1 MTIKRGDFTAGRS
14 KQSGVILF
22 VALILLVILSMIGV
36 TLARMQTVEE
46 RMARNET
53 SRQMAEQAAEAALRN
68 AEDSLLSLDPNVFA
82 NDAGGYY
89 YVDQTTG
96 SATPSQL
103 PGLLAAGLSAGNSY
117 TYTGPV
123 MTNMAEEV
131 AQPPKIVIEELP
143 SVTPSGDQMGGTG
156 GTNGGGA
163 PNLFRVTVQ
172 AVNADGTPSVML
184 QSIFG
189 TF

>member
-1 MTIKRGDFTAGRS
+1 MKCKRGNFTAGRS

-22 VALILLVILSMIGV
+22 VALILLLILSMIGV

-68 AEDSLLSLDPNVFA
+68 AEASLLSLDPNVFGA
-82 NDAGGYY
+82 DAGGYY
-89 YVDQTTG
+89 YVDETTG

-103 PGLLAAGLSAGNSY
+103 PAMLSAGLSAANSFAY
-117 TYTGPV
+117 NGPA
-123 MTNMAEEV
+123 MTNMPLSQV
-131 AQPPKIVIEELP
+131 PRILIEELP
-143 SVTPSGDQMGGTG
+143 AVTPSGQAMGGTG
-156 GTNGGGA
+156 GGA
-163 PNLFRVTVQ
+163 TPNLYRVTVQ
-172 AVNADGTPSVML
+172 SVNADGTPSIML
-184 QSIFG
+184 QSIYG

>member
-1 MTIKRGDFTAGRS
+1 MTAKRGNFTAGRS

-82 NDAGGYY
+82 ADGGGYF

-96 SATPSQL
+96 SATPSML
-103 PGLLAAGLSAGNSY
+103 PGLDWTNAANTY
-117 TYTGPV
+117 VYTGPA
-123 MTNMAEEV
+123 MTNMPQEM

-143 SVTPSGDQMGGTG
+143 AVTPTGDQMGGMG
-156 GTNGGGA
+156 GTNGSGA